1 MTPDNVPL
9 QKSSSHRLSHRMRGV
24 AMLEVALILPL
35 FLTVLAIIID
45 GGIMLYDKAII
56 TNASREATR
65 AGIVQPG
72 IVTARLTPLEI
83 QAVATSRCS
92 TMLVTFGVGNVKTC
106 SAVASNP
113 DPLTVRVEVTY
124 QYTGLVWGT
133 LFQSRW
139 SKLSATTS
147 MSYE

>member
-1 MTPDNVPL
+1 
-9 QKSSSHRLSHRMRGV
+9 
-24 AMLEVALILPL
+24 MLEVALILPL

-106 SAVASNP
+106 SAVAST

-133 LFQSRW
+133 LFQSGW